1 MTVTQ
6 LRYFLSL
13 TETLNFRATAAR
25 FFVAQTSVS
34 YSIRSLESELGV
46 RLFERTTKSVT
57 LTDAGRSFAARV
69 RPAVDILDLAQA
81 NIAHDVSR
89 VPYTVGVSRLCS
101 GPTFY
106 AAVAAFQAQDPH
118 FRVILDSDEQE
129 LTLLSQLS
137 SGRID
142 AAVCFLASHV
152 ELPSGCAVRKFPA
165 SARRQA
171 IVARTHPLAG
181 KAIVTPQEFLA
192 EQTVSYGDLERSRVL
207 FDPQHRALEERSSRN
222 AIIVRD
228 FAAMLEMIGAGL
240 GVACLPVLDRIDT
253 AAVVSVPYFEPGAE
267 PTTLGLLTMDDGPA
281 AQALGDALGQALA
294 ANKKRPQD

>member
-34 YSIRSLESELGV
+34 YSIRSLEAELGV

-57 LTDAGRSFAARV
+57 LTDAGHSFAARV

-106 AAVAAFQAQDPH
+106 AAVAAFQRDNPN
-118 FRVILDSDEQE
+118 FRVILDSDEPE
-129 LTLLSQLS
+129 LTLLAQLS
-137 SGRID
+137 SGAVD
-142 AAVCFLASHV
+142 AAVCFLGSHV
-152 ELPSGCAVRKFPA
+152 EAPPGCTVRSFPA
-165 SARRQA
+165 GARRQA
-171 IVARTHPLAG
+171 IVARSHPLAE
-181 KAIVTPQEFLA
+181 KEIVTPREFLS

-207 FDPQHRALEERSSRN
+207 FDPQHRALEARSSRN

-240 GVACLPVLDRIDT
+240 GVACLPVLDRLET
-253 AAVVSVPYFEPGAE
+253 AAVVSVPYLEPGAE
-267 PTTLGLLTMDDGPA
+267 PSALGLLTMDACPA
-281 AQALGDALGQALA
+281 ARALGDALGRALA
-294 ANKKRPQD
+294 ARGD